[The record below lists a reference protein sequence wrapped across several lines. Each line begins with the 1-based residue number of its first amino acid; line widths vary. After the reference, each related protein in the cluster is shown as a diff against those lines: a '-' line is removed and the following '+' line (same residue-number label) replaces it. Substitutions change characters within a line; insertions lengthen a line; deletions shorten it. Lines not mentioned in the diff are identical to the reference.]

1 LPWRTLV
8 SSGVSDASGP
18 AFCRAVLL
26 YARARV
32 SAEMKCARSSLKGS
46 PRGSST

>member
-18 AFCRAVLL
+18 AFCRAVLFL
-26 YARARV
+26 R
-32 SAEMKCARSSLKGS
+32 ECARQ
-46 PRGSST
+46 RGNEMRALVA